1 MHGGKT
7 LVLFSYSRELLSGDR
22 KTLTHVY
29 NIYRYSAVRKN
40 NYYFER
46 KLPKNLVD

>member
-1 MHGGKT
+1 MHGGNISCFFRI
-7 LVLFSYSRELLSGDR
+7 VGNCYQGNR

-29 NIYRYSAVRKN
+29 NIYRYSADRKN
-40 NYYFER
+40 NYFFER